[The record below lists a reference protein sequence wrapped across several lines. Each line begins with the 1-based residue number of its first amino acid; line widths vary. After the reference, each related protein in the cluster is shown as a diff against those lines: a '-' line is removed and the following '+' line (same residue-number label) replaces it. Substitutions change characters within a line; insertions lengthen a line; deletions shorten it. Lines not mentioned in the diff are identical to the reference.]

1 MRKLLPLLIALC
13 RLMVFAS
20 MMTMT
25 GSVLVQVFCRAFLPQ
40 SPMWTEELTRY
51 ALLYTV
57 AFGAGLSMLTGN
69 LVNVD
74 LFIELLPEKG
84 RRIATALALLI
95 TSIFAALLIVPSYQ
109 YGQIG
114 AFQTSP
120 TLGIRMT
127 WVFYTMLLLVVLLC
141 LFSLVAAIRILVVLW
156 QESLVGR
163 GN

>member
-1 MRKLLPLLIALC
+1 MKKILQLLVAAC

-20 MMTMT
+20 MMTLL
-25 GSVLVQVFCRAFLPQ
+25 GSVLIQVFARAFLPQ

-74 LFIELLPEKG
+74 LFIELLPSKG
-84 RRIATALALLI
+84 RQIATAVALLI
-95 TSIFAALLIVPSYQ
+95 TSGFAALLVGPSCQ
-109 YGQIG
+109 FARIG

-120 TLGIRMT
+120 TLGISMT
-127 WVFYTMLLLVVLLC
+127 WVFYTVVLLVVLLC
-141 LFSLVAAIRILVVLW
+141 LFSLVAAVRILVSLW
-156 QESLVGR
+156 RDSAANS

>member
-1 MRKLLPLLIALC
+1 MRKILQILIVIC

-20 MMTMT
+20 MMTLL
-25 GSVLVQVFCRAFLPQ
+25 GSVLIQVFSRAFLPQ

-74 LFIELLPEKG
+74 LFIEMLPGRG
-84 RRIATALALLI
+84 RRIATAVALLI
-95 TSIFAALLIVPSYQ
+95 TSVFSALLIDPSYQ
-109 YGQIG
+109 YAQIG

-141 LFSLVAAIRILVVLW
+141 LFSLVAAVRILAGLW
-156 QESLVGR
+156 QESHAGR
-163 GN
+163 GD

>member
-1 MRKLLPLLIALC
+1 MRKIFPFLIALC
-13 RLMVFAS
+13 RLMVFVS
-20 MMTMT
+20 MMTLL
-25 GSVLVQVFCRAFLPQ
+25 GSVLVQVFSRAFLPQ

-74 LFIELLPEKG
+74 LFIELLPGKG
-84 RRIATALALLI
+84 RRIATAVALLF
-95 TSIFAALLIVPSYQ
+95 TSVFAALLIEPSYQ
-109 YGQIG
+109 YAQIG

-120 TLGIRMT
+120 TLDIRMT
-127 WVFYTMLLLVVLLC
+127 WVFYTMLLLVVLLS
-141 LFSLVAAIRILVVLW
+141 LFSLVAAVRILVALW
-156 QESLVGR
+156 QESHASR